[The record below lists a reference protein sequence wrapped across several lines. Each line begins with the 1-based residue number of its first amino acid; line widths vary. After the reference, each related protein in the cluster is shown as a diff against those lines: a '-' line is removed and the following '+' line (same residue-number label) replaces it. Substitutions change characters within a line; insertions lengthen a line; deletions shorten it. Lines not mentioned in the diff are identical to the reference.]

1 MRERVWLREVGPRDG
16 LQLVSA
22 FLPTERKIEWISL
35 AAQAGVS
42 EIEITSF
49 VPARVV
55 PQFADAA
62 EVAAASTD
70 GAFLASALAVNAKGA
85 FRAFDA
91 GLRKVNYIV
100 SASEAHSRANAR
112 QSREEALAGF
122 GRIVAE
128 RDARGL
134 KGAVTLSAGVA
145 TAFGCSL
152 QGAVA
157 EGAVIDSAARLAEMG
172 AEEIL
177 IADTVGHGDPRGVA
191 RIFREVAAVVGDR
204 PLTAHFHDTRG
215 LGLANVAAA
224 LQAGVRRFD
233 GCVAG
238 LGGCPF
244 APGASGNV
252 NLEDTA
258 FMLESMGFD
267 TGVDIDRLIALSRK
281 IEGWLPG
288 EAIAGAL
295 RRAGLPRGWR
305 PHD

>member
-16 LQLVSA
+16 LQLVSQ

-35 AAQAGVS
+35 AAEAGVA

-49 VPARVV
+49 VPARVA

-62 EVAAASTD
+62 EIAAASSHR
-70 GAFLASALAVNAKGA
+70 AFLASALAVNPKGA
-85 FRAFDA
+85 SRAFDA
-91 GLRKVNYIV
+91 GLRKVNYVV
-100 SASEAHSRANAR
+100 SASEAHSQANAR
-112 QSREEALAGF
+112 QSRDEALAGF

-134 KGAVTLSAGVA
+134 KGTVTLSAGVA

-157 EGAVIDSAARLAEMG
+157 PGAVIDSAARLAEMG

-177 IADTVGHGDPRGVA
+177 LADTVGYGDPRSVA
-191 RIFREVAAVVGDR
+191 RMFRAVAAAVGDL

-215 LGLANVAAA
+215 LGVANIAAA

-252 NLEDTA
+252 NLEDSA

-288 EAIAGAL
+288 EPIAGAL
-295 RRAGLPRGWR
+295 RRAGLPKGWR
-305 PHD
+305 ADN

>member
-16 LQLVSA
+16 LQLVSK
-22 FLPTERKIEWISL
+22 FLPTAQKIEWILL
-35 AAQAGVS
+35 AAEAGVP
-42 EIEITSF
+42 EVEITSF
-49 VPARVV
+49 VPAKVV

-62 EVAAASTD
+62 EVAAATSQ
-70 GAFLASALAVNAKGA
+70 GAFLASALAVNPKGA
-85 FRAFDA
+85 SRAFDA
-91 GLRKVNYIV
+91 GLRKVNYVV
-100 SASEAHSRANAR
+100 SASEAHSQANAR
-112 QSREEALAGF
+112 QSRDEALASF
-122 GRIVAE
+122 GRVVAE

-134 KGAVTLSAGVA
+134 KGRVTLSAGVA

-157 EGAVIDSAARLAEMG
+157 DAAVIDSAARLAAMG
-172 AEEIL
+172 TEEIL
-177 IADTVGHGDPRGVA
+177 LADTVGYADPRGVA
-191 RIFREVAAVVGDR
+191 RIFRAVAEAVGDR

-224 LQAGVRRFD
+224 LQVGVRRFD

-252 NLEDTA
+252 NLEDTV
-258 FMLESMGFD
+258 FMLELMGFE
-267 TGVDIDRLIALSRK
+267 TGVDIDRLIALSRR

-288 EAIAGAL
+288 EPIAGAV
-295 RRAGLPRGWR
+295 RNAGLPRAWR
-305 PHD
+305 ASS